1 MGQTDSQR
9 SGDMLTNKQES
20 LSDPSSRESI
30 EADGKCLEAGQAPA
44 FISRV

>member
-1 MGQTDSQR
+1 MGETVS
-9 SGDMLTNKQES
+9 SGDVLTSKQEG
-20 LSDPSSRESI
+20 LRNPTSRESI